1 MRSELFQAAVDT
13 LLTTMSVEFA
23 RGTSTACRRTAHLLR
38 SIDTT
43 LSTEPIPPVSSHDT
57 PCSLPDSVLE
67 LLETNSPVATVSEI
81 AALTQDLQWH
91 ESARSHTPISEL
103 VGPTSLIKHQSFR
116 VGLFSLI
123 PGIDYADHAH
133 PADEVY
139 IVLAGSGSWSLDG
152 GPYQVKRAGDI
163 IDIPS
168 MMTHAMQTG
177 PTPALTV
184 YSWSG
189 DDVSFDDYRF
199 C

>member
-1 MRSELFQAAVDT
+1 MLQAAIDT
-13 LLTTMSVEFA
+13 LLITIWEEFT
-23 RGTSTACRRTAHLLR
+23 RGTSAACQRTTELLR
-38 SIDTT
+38 SVDTT
-43 LSTEPIPPVSSHDT
+43 ISIEPIQPISSHDT
-57 PCSLPDSVLE
+57 PCCLPDSVLE
-67 LLETNSPVATVSEI
+67 LLQTVSPVSTVSGI
-81 AALTQDLQWH
+81 TTLAKDLHWH

-116 VGLFSLI
+116 VGLFALI
-123 PGIDYADHAH
+123 PDIDYADHAH

-177 PTPALTV
+177 TTPALTL
-184 YSWSG
+184 YSWTG
-189 DDVSFDDYRF
+189 DDVSFDHYRF

>member
-1 MRSELFQAAVDT
+1 MRPELVQAAVDT
-13 LLTTMSVEFA
+13 LLTAITVEFA
-23 RGTSTACRRTAHLLR
+23 RGTSAACRRTAHLLH

-43 LSTEPIPPVSSHDT
+43 ISIEPIQPMSSHDT
-57 PCSLPDSVLE
+57 PCCLPDSILE
-67 LLETNSPVATVSEI
+67 LLQTVSSVPTVTGN

-91 ESARSHTPISEL
+91 ESARSHTPYSQLI
-103 VGPTSLIKHQSFR
+103 GPTGLIKHQSFR
-116 VGLFSLI
+116 VGLFALI
-123 PGIDYADHAH
+123 PDIDYADHAH

-177 PTPALTV
+177 PTPVLTV

-189 DDVSFDDYRF
+189 HDVSFDDYRF

>member
-1 MRSELFQAAVDT
+1 MRTKSFQTAIDA
-13 LLTTMSVEFA
+13 LLTAMSVEFA
-23 RGTSTACRRTAHLLR
+23 RGTSAACRRTTNLLR
-38 SIDTT
+38 SID
-43 LSTEPIPPVSSHDT
+43 SSISSEPIQPVSRHDT
-57 PCSLPDSVLE
+57 PCCLPDSILE
-67 LLETNSPVATVSEI
+67 LLQTISPVPTVSEI

-116 VGLFSLI
+116 VGLFALI
-123 PGIDYADHAH
+123 PDIDYADHAH

-168 MMTHAMQTG
+168 MMTHAMRTG
-177 PTPALTV
+177 PTPALTL
-184 YSWSG
+184 YSWTG
-189 DDVSFDDYRF
+189 DDVSFDHYRF

>member
-1 MRSELFQAAVDT
+1 MRPEFFQAAVDT
-13 LLTTMSVEFA
+13 LLTAITVEFA
-23 RGTSTACRRTAHLLR
+23 RGTSAACRRTAHLLR
-38 SIDTT
+38 STDTT
-43 LSTEPIPPVSSHDT
+43 ISTKLIQPMSSHDT
-57 PCSLPDSVLE
+57 PCHLPGSVLE
-67 LLETNSPVATVSEI
+67 LLQTVSPVPTVSEI

-103 VGPTSLIKHQSFR
+103 IGPTGLIKHQSFR
-116 VGLFSLI
+116 VGLFALI
-123 PGIDYADHAH
+123 PDIDYSDHAH

-168 MMTHAMQTG
+168 MMTHAMRTG
-177 PTPALTV
+177 PTPALTL
-184 YSWSG
+184 YSWTG
-189 DDVSFDDYRF
+189 DDVSFDHYRF

>member
-1 MRSELFQAAVDT
+1 
-13 LLTTMSVEFA
+13 MSVEFA
-23 RGTSTACRRTAHLLR
+23 RGISTACRRTAHLLR

-43 LSTEPIPPVSSHDT
+43 SSPEPIQPVSSHDT

-91 ESARSHTPISEL
+91 ESARSHTPYSQLI
-103 VGPTSLIKHQSFR
+103 GPTGLIKHQSFR
-116 VGLFSLI
+116 VGLFALI
-123 PGIDYADHAH
+123 PDIDYADHAH

-139 IVLAGSGSWSLDG
+139 IVLAGSGGWSLDG
-152 GPYQVKRAGDI
+152 GPFQVKRAGDI
-163 IDIPS
+163 IEIPS
-168 MMTHAMQTG
+168 MMTHAMRTVT
-177 PTPALTV
+177 TPALTV

-189 DDVSFDDYRF
+189 DDVSLDDYRF

>member
-1 MRSELFQAAVDT
+1 MRPELFQAAVDT
-13 LLTTMSVEFA
+13 LLTTITVEFA
-23 RGTSTACRRTAHLLR
+23 RGTSAACRRTAHLLH

-43 LSTEPIPPVSSHDT
+43 ISIEPIQPMSSHDT
-57 PCSLPDSVLE
+57 PCCLPDSILE
-67 LLETNSPVATVSEI
+67 LLQTVSSVPTVTGI

-91 ESARSHTPISEL
+91 ESARSHTPYSQLI
-103 VGPTSLIKHQSFR
+103 GPTGLIKHQSFR
-116 VGLFSLI
+116 VGLFALI
-123 PGIDYADHAH
+123 PDIDYADHAH

-163 IDIPS
+163 IEIPS
-168 MMTHAMQTG
+168 MMTHAMRTG
-177 PTPALTV
+177 TTPALTV

-189 DDVSFDDYRF
+189 DDVSLDHYRF

>member
-1 MRSELFQAAVDT
+1 MRPELFQAAVDT
-13 LLTTMSVEFA
+13 LLTAIMVEFA
-23 RGTSTACRRTAHLLR
+23 RGTSAACRRTAHLLH

-43 LSTEPIPPVSSHDT
+43 ISIEPIQPMSSHDT
-57 PCSLPDSVLE
+57 PCCLPDSILE
-67 LLETNSPVATVSEI
+67 LLQTVSPVPTVTGI

-91 ESARSHTPISEL
+91 ESARSHTPYSQLI
-103 VGPTSLIKHQSFR
+103 GPTGLIKHQSFR
-116 VGLFSLI
+116 VGLFALI
-123 PGIDYADHAH
+123 PDIDYADHAH

-152 GPYQVKRAGDI
+152 SPYQVKRAGDI
-163 IDIPS
+163 IEIPS
-168 MMTHAMQTG
+168 MMTHAMRTG
-177 PTPALTV
+177 TTPALTV

>member
-1 MRSELFQAAVDT
+1 MHTKSFQAAIDA
-13 LLTTMSVEFA
+13 LLTAMSVEFA
-23 RGTSTACRRTAHLLR
+23 RGTSAACRRTAHLLR
-38 SIDTT
+38 SIDSSI
-43 LSTEPIPPVSSHDT
+43 STEPIQPVNSHDT
-57 PCSLPDSVLE
+57 PCCLPDAVLE
-67 LLETNSPVATVSEI
+67 LLQASSLVPTVSEI
-81 AALTQDLQWH
+81 TALTQDLQWN

-116 VGLFSLI
+116 VGLFALI
-123 PGIDYADHAH
+123 PEIDYADHAH

-152 GPYQVKRAGDI
+152 GPYQVKKAGDI

-168 MMTHAMQTG
+168 MMTHAMRTG
-177 PTPALTV
+177 PTPALTL

-189 DDVSFDDYRF
+189 DDVSFDHYRF